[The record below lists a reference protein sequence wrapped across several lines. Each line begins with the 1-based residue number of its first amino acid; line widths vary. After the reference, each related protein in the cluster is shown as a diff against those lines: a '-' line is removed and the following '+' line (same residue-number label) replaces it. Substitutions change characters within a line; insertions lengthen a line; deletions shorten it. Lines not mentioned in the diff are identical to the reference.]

1 MTTILIIA
9 VGICGAGWILTRI
22 SLLSVLLFMAEKGYR
37 LPDEEE
43 TKAYTR
49 KAASELFR
57 R

>member
-22 SLLSVLLFMAEKGYR
+22 SLLSVLLFMAEKGYK

>member
-1 MTTILIIA
+1 MLVILSISIA
-9 VGICGAGWILTRI
+9 ICVFGWITTKV
-22 SLLSVLLFMAEKGYR
+22 SLLAMLIFMSEKGYK

-49 KAASELFR
+49 KVASELFR